1 MKINCIKYDEKLK
14 SALCSMI
21 YKLYAEDP
29 EGEPM
34 SQEKIDMT
42 IEQAKAYPDRLRIYI
57 IENEECEIIGYAI
70 IQLIWSN
77 EWGGLTANIDEMY
90 IVESAR
96 GQGVGSGFIKA
107 VSKLIPDVNR
117 VTLEVTPSNRKALEL
132 YEKLGF
138 RLAENKCM
146 EKTLL

>member
-1 MKINCIKYDEKLK
+1 MKINCIKYDEKIK

-34 SQEKIDMT
+34 SQRKIDMT
-42 IEQAKAYPDRLRIYI
+42 IEQAKACPDRLRIYL
-57 IENEECEIIGYAI
+57 IENEEGEIIGYAM

-96 GQGVGSGFIKA
+96 GQGVGAGFIKE

>member
-14 SALCSMI
+14 RALCSMI

>member
-1 MKINCIKYDEKLK
+1 
-14 SALCSMI
+14 
-21 YKLYAEDP
+21 
-29 EGEPM
+29 
-34 SQEKIDMT
+34 
-42 IEQAKAYPDRLRIYI
+42 QAKAYPDRLRIYI

>member
-34 SQEKIDMT
+34 SQRKIDMT
-42 IEQAKAYPDRLRIYI
+42 IEQVKACPDCLRIYL
-57 IENEECEIIGYAI
+57 IENEEGEIIGYAM

-96 GQGVGSGFIKA
+96 GQGVGTAFIEI
-107 VSKLIPDVNR
+107 VPKLIPDVNR
-117 VTLEVTPSNRKALEL
+117 VTLEVTPSNKKALQL
-132 YEKLGF
+132 YERLGF
-138 RLAENKCM
+138 KAVDNKCM
-146 EKTLL
+146 EFLLI